1 MKQVFNLS
9 LVACL
14 SSCASHS
21 TAPANSPESLSEPN
35 NVTASTSNTVP
46 AAAIVTTHPSSYT
59 ETKATDIDDSTATS
73 VNASPPVSTAEAS
86 TSAQPSVPTSEPDN
100 TRSNRRDRNGASVTP
115 MDQGTSTEDRRIT
128 QQIRQAIV
136 KNSSLS
142 FNAKNVK
149 VITLNG
155 KVTLRGPVNSDEE
168 RSTID
173 AAAKKIAGETQV
185 ENQLEIRK

>member
-1 MKQVFNLS
+1 M
-9 LVACL
+9 
-14 SSCASHS
+14 
-21 TAPANSPESLSEPN
+21 ESAITSRLTSE
-35 NVTASTSNTVP
+35 
-46 AAAIVTTHPSSYT
+46 YRM
-59 ETKATDIDDSTATS
+59 
-73 VNASPPVSTAEAS
+73 
-86 TSAQPSVPTSEPDN
+86 PSVPMEI
-100 TRSNRRDRNGASVTP
+100 ASLTP
-115 MDQGTSTEDRRIT
+115 MDQGTSTEDRRMT

>member
-1 MKQVFNLS
+1 MNPADAMDKSGLQGVSTNEASCSPIIRLFMFLRVS
-9 LVACL
+9 LG
-14 SSCASHS
+14 CAGQFSRVGE
-21 TAPANSPESLSEPN
+21 SP
-35 NVTASTSNTVP
+35 
-46 AAAIVTTHPSSYT
+46 VTT
-59 ETKATDIDDSTATS
+59 ETPTA
-73 VNASPPVSTAEAS
+73 
-86 TSAQPSVPTSEPDN
+86 AQPSVPTSEPDN
-100 TRSNRRDRNGASVTP
+100 SRSNRRDRNVASLTP
-115 MDQGTSTEDRRIT
+115 MDQGTSTEDRRMT

-149 VITLNG
+149 VITING
-155 KVTLRGPVNSDEE
+155 KVTLRGPVNSDTE